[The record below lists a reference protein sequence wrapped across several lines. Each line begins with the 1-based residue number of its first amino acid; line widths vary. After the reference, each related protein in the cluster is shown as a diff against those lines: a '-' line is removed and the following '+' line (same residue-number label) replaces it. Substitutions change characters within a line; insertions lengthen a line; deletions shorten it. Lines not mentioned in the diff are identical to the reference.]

1 MNAVQML
8 RTEGAQVDGRF
19 SFVTMSKLSFI
30 IIYKHYYIY

>member
-19 SFVTMSKLSFI
+19 SIVTLVNFSFCNNLQALPC
-30 IIYKHYYIY
+30 